1 MSSATDDE
9 KDGGWGKPPKHSRF
23 KPGNSGNPKGRPTK
37 PKGVAE
43 AVARHLDRPMKVRV
57 GGRSKRVSNREVLI
71 HKLYDRALDGD
82 NRAATL
88 LLSYDMAA
96 RRNNQDPNTAGTP
109 VLNDDEA
116 QAILDAYLASN
127 SGEGEP

>member
-1 MSSATDDE
+1 MSNASHDE
-9 KDGGWGKPPKHSRF
+9 GGGWGNPPKHSRF
-23 KPGNSGNPKGRPTK
+23 KPGNSGNPKGRPAK
-37 PKGVAE
+37 PRGVAE

-88 LLSYDMAA
+88 LLSYDMAS
-96 RRNNQDPNTAGTP
+96 RRHGQDPNASGTP
-109 VLNDDEA
+109 ALSDEEA
-116 QAILDAYLASN
+116 QAILDAYVASK
-127 SGEGEP
+127 SEEGEP